1 MKVTNFKVAYM
12 DGGDPYTLYSEFFD
26 TESEAIQREQNL
38 KNQGY
43 EAMRMTLA
51 SNEGG
56 NYQWNIDKSSAS
68 LKYRIGTLMTST
80 KVIIP
85 LVILIFAY
93 MLVRKNNGLPNII
106 A

>member
-12 DGGDPYTLYSEFFD
+12 DGGDPYTLFSEFFD
-26 TESEAIQREQNL
+26 TESEAIEREQNL

-43 EAMRMTLA
+43 DAMRMTLA

-56 NYQWNIDKSSAS
+56 NYQWSIDKSSAS
-68 LKYRIGTLMTST
+68 LKYRLGTLLTST

-93 MLVRKNNGLPNII
+93 MLVRKNNGLPKII

>member
-43 EAMRMTLA
+43 DAMRMTLA

-56 NYQWNIDKSSAS
+56 NYQWSIDKSSES
-68 LKYRIGTLMTST
+68 LKYRLGTLLTST

-93 MLVRKNNGLPNII
+93 MLIRKNNGLPKII